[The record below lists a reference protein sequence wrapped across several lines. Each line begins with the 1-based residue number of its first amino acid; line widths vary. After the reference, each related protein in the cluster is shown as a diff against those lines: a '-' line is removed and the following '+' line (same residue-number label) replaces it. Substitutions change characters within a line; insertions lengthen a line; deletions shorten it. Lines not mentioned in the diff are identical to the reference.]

1 MLCLRLFLLFVAV
14 IKEGVA
20 WHPVANHVKVV
31 RGIARG
37 AAAFGIATFGLGG
50 VTIADSNLGAS
61 DTSNTKIMK
70 GGASTLQK
78 GITKSIT
85 RGVNLDGSDFGG
97 QNLKGVAFQQS
108 IVRDCNFKGTNL
120 FGASFFDATLDG
132 SNFDAADM
140 TQANLELAQLNRA
153 ILSNA
158 ILREVYTVGTTN
170 FEGVA
175 TIENSDWTDTEL
187 NKYQRKYLCSLPSAK
202 GTNAKTGADT
212 RESLLCSD

>member
-1 MLCLRLFLLFVAV
+1 MMLRLLVLFAV
-14 IKEGVA
+14 IKGGVA
-20 WHPVANHVKVV
+20 WHPATNRVT

-37 AAAFGIATFGLGG
+37 AAAFGIAASAFGFGS

-132 SNFDAADM
+132 SNFDGADM
-140 TQANLELAQLNRA
+140 TQVNLELAQLNRA

-187 NKYQRKYLCSLPSAK
+187 NKYQRKYLCSLPSAI

-212 RESLLCSD
+212 RESLLCVD